1 VKVHSADSYAGTGI
15 GLSIVRRAAEKMG
28 GQVGV
33 ESTLG
38 QGSRFWIKLKTP

>member
-1 VKVHSADSYAGTGI
+1 
-15 GLSIVRRAAEKMG
+15 VRRAAEKMG

-38 QGSRFWIKLKTP
+38 EGSRFWLRIRTVTP